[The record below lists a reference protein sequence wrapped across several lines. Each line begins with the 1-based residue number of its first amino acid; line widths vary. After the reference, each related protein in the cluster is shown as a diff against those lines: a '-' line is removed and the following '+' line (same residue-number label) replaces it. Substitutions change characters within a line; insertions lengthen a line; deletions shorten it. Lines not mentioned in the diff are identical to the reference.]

1 MQNLTTVIV
10 PGVGGSD
17 EHHWQSWLQNSLQ
30 DASRVMQEDWQK
42 PILNQWVN
50 NFYNHIKTLK
60 QPVQVV
66 AHSFGCLT
74 TIAALNQ
81 YPILK
86 HWIDSIILVAP
97 ANPLRFNS
105 AGFGTDTDNYVALFK
120 QFTINVPT
128 LMVISENDPWLSYQD
143 ALLYAK
149 HWDVP
154 YVNEGM
160 AGHINVA
167 SGYGN
172 WPQIF
177 EHMQNVHTKHDLI
190 EHQYFLSH
198 RHFRFAI

>member
-1 MQNLTTVIV
+1 MKNLHTVIV

-17 EHHWQSWLQNSLQ
+17 ENHWQSWLENSVQ
-30 DASRVMQEDWQK
+30 CSSRVMQDDWNH
-42 PILNQWVN
+42 PVLNQWVK
-50 NFYNHIKTLK
+50 NFYEHIKTIK
-60 QPVQVV
+60 QPIQII

-81 YPILK
+81 YPAIK

-105 AGFGTDTDNYVALFK
+105 TGFGTETDNYVELFK

-128 LMVISENDPWLSYQD
+128 LMIVSENDPWLSYQD
-143 ALLYAK
+143 ALHYAS
-149 HWDVP
+149 HWNIP
-154 YVNEGM
+154 FVNQGK

-167 SGYGN
+167 SGFGY

-177 EHMQNVHTKHDLI
+177 DYMKSVHPQHEMMKN
-190 EHQYFLSH
+190 QYFLNH
-198 RHFRFAI
+198 QHFRFAI